1 MSSFIG
7 QTSGM
12 AAGTLASRI
21 TGIFRDIALV
31 AAIGTGIFS
40 DTYSVANSIPNIIYI
55 LIAGGAINAVFIP
68 ALVRHMED
76 DEDQG
81 KQFTD
86 QLLTLVGLVLTGI
99 VIIAVLAA
107 GLIVHLYATRLWTPQ
122 EFDVATMFARWCLP
136 QIFFYGLYTLASQI
150 LNSRNS
156 FSLPMY
162 APIINNLIVITTAAI
177 FISAMSSVP
186 TAESVTTT
194 QINLLG
200 FGTTLGVMAQALIL
214 IPALRK
220 IGYRFRPNFQFRNV
234 GNGKIG
240 NLAKWTIGF
249 VLVNQITFLMVSN
262 LTTLANVLV
271 SGDPDSVAVGFT
283 SYQKGQL
290 MMMLPHSIITV
301 SIITALLPR
310 LSRQAHEKDLSAFG
324 GELSAS
330 LRLVSALIIPSA
342 VLLLAAGPWIGA
354 LLYGYGASSTAQGAA
369 LGVVASMFALGL
381 PAFSLFYVLLRSYY
395 AQENTKTPFMIN
407 LGFNGLHIAIG
418 FSLFILFSR
427 MGNGFQVAG
436 LALGYSIA
444 YAITCGLTWH
454 RIGKRVPEIRKTGHL
469 RLIIRVTAASVLAAL
484 FSYTL
489 VRVMIANQSDMSA
502 LRTGFAIGIFTSV
515 FSLTYLGLAKAL
527 RISEVS
533 AVLAL
538 VRRK

>member
-12 AAGTLASRI
+12 AAGTLASRV
-21 TGIFRDIALV
+21 TGVFRDIALV

-76 DEDQG
+76 DEDEG

-86 QLLTLVGLVLTGI
+86 QLLTLVGLVLLAI
-99 VIIAVLAA
+99 VILTVLIA
-107 GLIVHLYATRLWTPQ
+107 GLIVHLYATRLWTPE

-136 QIFFYGLYTLASQI
+136 QIFFYGIYTLASQI

-162 APIINNLIVITTAAI
+162 APIVNNIIVIATAAI
-177 FISAMSSVP
+177 FIALMSEIPTASSV
-186 TAESVTTT
+186 TSA

-220 IGYRFRPNFQFRNV
+220 AGYSYRPNFMFRNV
-234 GNGKIG
+234 GNGKVG

-271 SGDPDSVAVGFT
+271 AGDPSTAAVGFT

-301 SIITALLPR
+301 SVITALLPR
-310 LSRQAHEKDLSAFG
+310 LSRQAHDKNLSAFG

-330 LRLVSALIIPSA
+330 LRLVAALIIPSA
-342 VLLLAAGPWIGA
+342 VFLLATGPWIGA
-354 LLYGYGASSTAQGAA
+354 LLYGYGASSAAQGAA
-369 LGVVASMFALGL
+369 LGGVASMFALGL

-407 LGFNGLHIAIG
+407 LGFNALHIIIG
-418 FSLFILFSR
+418 FTLFSLLPE
-427 MGNGFQVAG
+427 GLQVAG
-436 LALGYSIA
+436 LALGYSIS
-444 YAITCGLTWH
+444 YVITCGITWQ
-454 RIGKRVPEIRKTGHL
+454 RVGKRVPEIRNGGHL
-469 RLIIRVTAASVLAAL
+469 RLI
-484 FSYTL
+484 
-489 VRVMIANQSDMSA
+489 VRVVVASIVSA
-502 LRTGFAIGIFTSV
+502 LLAYAVVSLTVTNQAELSALLLGGAITIFAGI

-527 RISEVS
+527 RISEVT

>member
-21 TGIFRDIALV
+21 TGVFRDIALV
-31 AAIGTGIFS
+31 AAIGTGVFS

-86 QLLTLVGLVLTGI
+86 QLLTLVGLVLFGI
-99 VIIAVLAA
+99 VILTVLIA
-107 GLIVHLYATRLWTPQ
+107 GLIVHLYATRLWSPQ

-136 QIFFYGLYTLASQI
+136 QIFFYGIYTLASQI

-162 APIINNLIVITTAAI
+162 APIVNNVIVIATAAI
-177 FISAMSSVP
+177 FISLMSAVP
-186 TAESVTTT
+186 TASSVTSA

-200 FGTTLGVMAQALIL
+200 FGTTLGVMAQAMIL

-220 IGYRFRPNFQFRNV
+220 AGYSFRPNFKFKNV
-234 GNGKIG
+234 GNGKVG

-249 VLVNQITFLMVSN
+249 VLVNQVTFLMVSN

-271 SGDPDSVAVGFT
+271 AGNPDTVAVGFT

-301 SIITALLPR
+301 SVITALLPR
-310 LSRQAHEKDLSAFG
+310 LSRQAHDKDLSAFG

-330 LRLVSALIIPSA
+330 LRFVTALIIPSA
-342 VLLLAAGPWIGA
+342 VFLLAAGPWIGA

-369 LGVVASMFALGL
+369 LGAVASMFALGL

-407 LGFNGLHIAIG
+407 LGFNALHILIG
-418 FSLFILFSR
+418 FALFSLLPD
-427 MGNGFQVAG
+427 GLQVAG
-436 LALGYSIA
+436 LALGYSLS
-444 YAITCGLTWH
+444 YVITCGLTWH
-454 RIGKRVPEIRKTGHL
+454 RVGKRVPEIRKNGHF
-469 RLIIRVTAASVLAAL
+469 RLMVRVVSSSLLSAL
-484 FSYTL
+484 VAYVL
-489 VRVMIANQSDMSA
+489 VRITITNQTELSA
-502 LRTGFAIGIFTSV
+502 LRLGLAIGVFATS
-515 FSLTYLGLAKAL
+515 FSLIYLGLAKVL
-527 RISEVS
+527 RISEVL
-533 AVLAL
+533 AVLTL

>member
-1 MSSFIG
+1 
-7 QTSGM
+7 M
-12 AAGTLASRI
+12 AAGTLASRV
-21 TGIFRDIALV
+21 TGVFRDIALV

-76 DEDQG
+76 DADQG

-86 QLLTLVGLVLTGI
+86 QLLTLVGIILLGI
-99 VIIAVLAA
+99 VIITVLIA
-107 GLIVHLYATRLWTPQ
+107 GLIVHLYATKLWTPE

-162 APIINNLIVITTAAI
+162 APIINNIIVIATAAV
-177 FISAMSSVP
+177 FVSLMSSVP
-186 TAESVTTT
+186 TADSVTLG
-194 QINLLG
+194 QVNLLG

-214 IPALRK
+214 IPALK
-220 IGYRFRPNFQFRNV
+220 KSGYSFKPNFQFRNV
-234 GNGKIG
+234 GNGKVG

-271 SGDPDSVAVGFT
+271 SGDPNTVAVGFT

-330 LRLVSALIIPSA
+330 LRLVAALIIPSA
-342 VLLLAAGPWIGA
+342 VFLLAAGPWIGS

-369 LGVVASMFALGL
+369 LGGVASMFALGL

-407 LGFNGLHIAIG
+407 LGFNGLHIIIG
-418 FSLFILFSR
+418 FTLFSL
-427 MGNGFQVAG
+427 MPQGLQVAG
-436 LALGYSIA
+436 LALGYSIS
-444 YAITCGLTWH
+444 YAITCGLTWL
-454 RIGKRVPEIRKTGHL
+454 RVGRRVPEIRKSGHL
-469 RLIIRVTAASVLAAL
+469 RLIVRVTAASIFAA
-484 FSYTL
+484 FVSYVL
-489 VRVMIANQSDMSA
+489 VRFTITNQSELSA
-502 LRTGFAIGIFTSV
+502 LRVGLAIGLFTIS
-515 FSLTYLGLAKAL
+515 FSLIYLGLAKVL
-527 RISEVS
+527 RISEVA

>member
-21 TGIFRDIALV
+21 TGVFRDIALV
-31 AAIGTGIFS
+31 AAIGTGVFS

-86 QLLTLVGLVLTGI
+86 QLLTLVGLVLFGI
-99 VIIAVLAA
+99 VILTVLIA
-107 GLIVHLYATRLWTPQ
+107 GLIVHLYATRLWSPQ
-122 EFDVATMFARWCLP
+122 EFDVATMFVRWCLP
-136 QIFFYGLYTLASQI
+136 QIFFYGIYTLASQI

-162 APIINNLIVITTAAI
+162 APIVNNVIVIATAAI
-177 FISAMSSVP
+177 FISLMSAVP
-186 TAESVTTT
+186 TASSVTSA

-200 FGTTLGVMAQALIL
+200 FGTTLGVMAQAMIL

-220 IGYRFRPNFQFRNV
+220 AGYSFRPNFKFKNV
-234 GNGKIG
+234 GNGKFG

-249 VLVNQITFLMVSN
+249 VLVNQVTFLMVSN

-271 SGDPDSVAVGFT
+271 AGNPDTVAVGFT

-301 SIITALLPR
+301 SVITALLPR
-310 LSRQAHEKDLSAFG
+310 LSRQAHDKDLSAFG

-330 LRLVSALIIPSA
+330 LRLVTALIIPSA
-342 VLLLAAGPWIGA
+342 VFLLAAGPWIGA

-369 LGVVASMFALGL
+369 LGAVASMFALGL

-407 LGFNGLHIAIG
+407 LGFNALHILIG
-418 FSLFILFSR
+418 FALFSLLPD
-427 MGNGFQVAG
+427 GLQVAG
-436 LALGYSIA
+436 LALGYSLS
-444 YAITCGLTWH
+444 YVITCGLTWH
-454 RIGKRVPEIRKTGHL
+454 RVGKRVPEIRKNGHI
-469 RLIIRVTAASVLAAL
+469 RLMVRVVSSSLLSAL
-484 FSYTL
+484 VAYVL
-489 VRVMIANQSDMSA
+489 VRLTVTNQTELSA
-502 LRTGFAIGIFTSV
+502 LRLGLAIGVFATS
-515 FSLTYLGLAKAL
+515 FSLIYLGLAKVL
-527 RISEVS
+527 RISEVL
-533 AVLAL
+533 AVLTL

>member
-1 MSSFIG
+1 VSSFIG

-21 TGIFRDIALV
+21 TGVFRDIALV
-31 AAIGTGIFS
+31 AAIGTGVFS
-40 DTYSVANSIPNIIYI
+40 DTYSIANSIPNIIYI

-76 DEDQG
+76 DEDKG

-86 QLLTLVGLVLTGI
+86 QLLTLVGLVLIGI
-99 VIIAVLAA
+99 VILTVLVA
-107 GLIVHLYATRLWTPQ
+107 GLIVHLYATRLWTPA

-150 LNSRNS
+150 LNSRNT

-162 APIINNLIVITTAAI
+162 APIVNNLIVIATAGI
-177 FISAMSSVP
+177 FISIMSQVP
-186 TAESVTTT
+186 TAVTVTST
-194 QINLLG
+194 EVNLLG

-214 IPALRK
+214 VPALRK
-220 IGYRFRPNFQFRNV
+220 AGYSYRPNFKFKNV
-234 GNGKIG
+234 GNGKVG
-240 NLAKWTIGF
+240 HLAMWTIGF

-271 SGDPDSVAVGFT
+271 STDPNTVAVGFT

-301 SIITALLPR
+301 SVITALLPR
-310 LSRQAHEKDLSAFG
+310 LSRQAHDKDLSAFG
-324 GELSAS
+324 LELSDS
-330 LRLVSALIIPSA
+330 LRLVAALIIPSA
-342 VLLLAAGPWIGA
+342 IFLLAAGPWIGA
-354 LLYGYGASSTAQGAA
+354 LLYGYGASTAAQGAA
-369 LGVVASMFALGL
+369 LGSVASMFALGL

-407 LGFNGLHIAIG
+407 LGFNFLHIVIG
-418 FSLFILFSR
+418 FALFSLLPE
-427 MGNGFQVAG
+427 GLQVAG
-436 LALGYSIA
+436 LALGYSIS
-444 YAITCGLTWH
+444 YVITCAITWN
-454 RIGKRVPEIRKTGHL
+454 RVGKRVPEISNSGHL
-469 RLIIRVTAASVLAAL
+469 RL
-484 FSYTL
+484 L
-489 VRVMIANQSDMSA
+489 VRVVTASALAGGASFALVRLLITNQADLSA
-502 LRTGFAIGIFTSV
+502 LRLGLAICVYAGSFAA
-515 FSLTYLGLAKAL
+515 LYLGMAKAL

>member
-1 MSSFIG
+1 MSSFVG

-21 TGIFRDIALV
+21 TGVFRDIALV
-31 AAIGTGIFS
+31 AAIGTGVFS
-40 DTYSVANSIPNIIYI
+40 DTYSIANSIPNIIYI
-55 LIAGGAINAVFIP
+55 LIAGGAINSVFIP

-86 QLLTLVGLVLTGI
+86 QLLTLVGLVLIAI
-99 VIIAVLAA
+99 VILTVLIA
-107 GLIVHLYATRLWTPQ
+107 GLIVHLYATRLWTPE

-136 QIFFYGLYTLASQI
+136 QIFFYGIYTLASQI

-162 APIINNLIVITTAAI
+162 APIVNNAIVIVTALI
-177 FISAMSSVP
+177 FISLMTELP
-186 TAESVTTT
+186 TANSVTTA

-214 IPALRK
+214 VPALRK
-220 IGYRFRPNFQFRNV
+220 AGYTFRPNFKFRNV
-234 GNGKIG
+234 GNSKIG
-240 NLAKWTIGF
+240 NLAKWTVGF
-249 VLVNQITFLMVSN
+249 VLVNQVTFLMVSN
-262 LTTLANVLV
+262 LTTLSNVLV
-271 SGDPDSVAVGFT
+271 AGDPSAASVGFT

-301 SIITALLPR
+301 SVITALLPR

-342 VLLLAAGPWIGA
+342 VFLLATGPWIGA
-354 LLYGYGASSTAQGAA
+354 LLYGYGASSAAQGAA
-369 LGVVASMFALGL
+369 LGGVASMFALGL

-407 LGFNGLHIAIG
+407 LGFNALHVIIG
-418 FSLFILFSR
+418 FALFSLLPD
-427 MGNGFQVAG
+427 GLQVAG
-436 LALGYSIA
+436 LALGYSIS
-444 YAITCGLTWH
+444 YVITCWLTWH
-454 RIGKRVPEIRKTGHL
+454 RVGKRVPEIRNNGHL
-469 RLIIRVTAASVLAAL
+469 RLMVSVVAASIVSGLLAYVVV
-484 FSYTL
+484 SVT
-489 VRVMIANQSDMSA
+489 ITNQTELSA
-502 LRTGFAIGIFTSV
+502 LRLGAAIAIFASTFAI
-515 FSLTYLGLAKAL
+515 TYLALARAL
-527 RISEVS
+527 RISEVT

>member
-12 AAGTLASRI
+12 AAGTLASRV
-21 TGIFRDIALV
+21 TGVFRDIALV

-76 DEDQG
+76 DDDQG

-86 QLLTLVGLVLTGI
+86 QLLTLVGLVLLGI
-99 VIIAVLAA
+99 VIITVLVA
-107 GLIVHLYATRLWTPQ
+107 GLIVHLYATKLWTPE

-156 FSLPMY
+156 FALPMY
-162 APIINNLIVITTAAI
+162 APIVNNVIVIVTAAM
-177 FISAMSSVP
+177 FVSLMSAVP
-186 TAESVTTT
+186 TADSVTMA

-214 IPALRK
+214 IPALK
-220 IGYRFRPNFQFRNV
+220 KSGYGFKPNFQFRNV
-234 GNGKIG
+234 GNGKVG

-271 SGDPDSVAVGFT
+271 SGDPNTVAVGFT

-310 LSRQAHEKDLSAFG
+310 LSRQAHDKDLSAFG

-342 VLLLAAGPWIGA
+342 VFLLAAGPWIGA

-369 LGVVASMFALGL
+369 LGGVASMFALGL

-407 LGFNGLHIAIG
+407 LGFNGLHILIG
-418 FSLFILFSR
+418 FTLFSF
-427 MGNGFQVAG
+427 MPQGLQVAG
-436 LALGYSIA
+436 LALGYSIS
-444 YAITCGLTWH
+444 YVITCALTWM
-454 RIGKRVPEIRKTGHL
+454 RVGKRVPEIRNSGHL
-469 RLIIRVTAASVLAAL
+469 RLIVRVTAASIFAAFVAYL
-484 FSYTL
+484 L
-489 VRVMIANQSDMSA
+489 VRLTITNQSDLSA
-502 LRTGFAIGIFTSV
+502 LRVGLAIGIFMIS
-515 FSLTYLGLAKAL
+515 FSLIYLGLAKLL
-527 RISEVS
+527 RISEVA

>member
-21 TGIFRDIALV
+21 TGVFRDIALV

-68 ALVRHMED
+68 ALIRHMED
-76 DEDQG
+76 DPDEG

-86 QLLTLVGLVLTGI
+86 QLLTLVGLVLIGI
-99 VIIAVLAA
+99 VLITVLIA
-107 GLIVHLYATRLWTPQ
+107 GLIVHLYATKLWTPE

-162 APIINNLIVITTAAI
+162 APIINNLIVIGTAAI
-177 FISAMSSVP
+177 FVSVMSQVP
-186 TAESVTTT
+186 NADSVTTA
-194 QINLLG
+194 QVNLLG

-220 IGYRFRPNFQFRNV
+220 SGYNFKPNFQFRNV
-234 GNGKIG
+234 GNGKVG

-271 SGDPDSVAVGFT
+271 SGDPGTVSVGFT

-310 LSRQAHEKDLSAFG
+310 LSRQAHDKDLTAFG

-342 VLLLAAGPWIGA
+342 VFLLASGPWIGA
-354 LLYGYGASSTAQGAA
+354 LLYGYGASSAAQGAA
-369 LGVVASMFALGL
+369 LGGVASMFALGL

-407 LGFNGLHIAIG
+407 LGFNALHIIIG
-418 FSLFILFSR
+418 FTLFSL
-427 MGNGFQVAG
+427 MPTGLQVAG
-436 LALGYSIA
+436 LALGYSVS
-444 YAITCGLTWH
+444 YVITCTLTW
-454 RIGKRVPEIRKTGHL
+454 RRVGKRVPEIHKNGHL
-469 RLIIRVTAASVLAAL
+469 RLLVRVTAASFFSALLA
-484 FSYTL
+484 YVI
-489 VRVMIANQSDMSA
+489 VRLTITNQSELSA
-502 LRTGFAIGIFTSV
+502 LRIGLAIGIFAGV
-515 FSLTYLGLAKAL
+515 FSITYLGLAKLL
-527 RISEVS
+527 RISEVTT
-533 AVLAL
+533 VLAL

>member
-7 QTSGM
+7 QTSAM
-12 AAGTLASRI
+12 AAGTFASRI
-21 TGIFRDIALV
+21 TGVFRDIALV
-31 AAIGTGIFS
+31 AAIGTGVFS

-76 DEDQG
+76 DGDDG

-86 QLLTLVGLVLTGI
+86 QLLTLVGLVLLAI
-99 VIIAVLAA
+99 VVLTVVVA
-107 GLIVHLYATRLWTPQ
+107 GLIVHLYATRLWTPE

-136 QIFFYGLYTLASQI
+136 QIFFYGIYTLASQI

-162 APIINNLIVITTAAI
+162 APIVNNLIVIATAAI
-177 FISAMSSVP
+177 FISLMSAVP
-186 TAESVTTT
+186 TAGSVTAA

-220 IGYRFRPNFQFRNV
+220 AGYSYRPNFKFKNV
-234 GNGKIG
+234 GNGKVG
-240 NLAKWTIGF
+240 SLAIWTIGF
-249 VLVNQITFLMVSN
+249 VLVNQVTFLMVSN

-271 SGDPDSVAVGFT
+271 AGDPSAVAVGFT

-310 LSRQAHEKDLSAFG
+310 LSRQAHEKDLAAFG

-342 VLLLAAGPWIGA
+342 VFLLASGPWVGA

-369 LGVVASMFALGL
+369 LGAVASMFAVGL

-395 AQENTKTPFMIN
+395 AQENTKTPFIIN
-407 LGFNGLHIAIG
+407 LGFNALHIAIG
-418 FSLFILFSR
+418 FTLFSLLPE
-427 MGNGFQVAG
+427 GLQVSG
-436 LALGYSIA
+436 LALGYSA
-444 YAITCGLTWH
+444 SYVITCALTWH
-454 RIGKRVPEIRKTGHL
+454 RVGKRVPEIRRNGHL
-469 RLIIRVTAASVLAAL
+469 RLIVRVTFASLVSALLA
-484 FSYTL
+484 YTL
-489 VRVMIANQSDMSA
+489 VRLTITDQMGMSA
-502 LRTGFAIGIFTSV
+502 LRLGLAIGVFAGS
-515 FSLTYLGLAKAL
+515 FSLLYLGLAKVM

>member
-21 TGIFRDIALV
+21 TGVFRDIALV

-86 QLLTLVGLVLTGI
+86 QLLTLVGIVLLAI
-99 VIIAVLAA
+99 VILTVLIA
-107 GLIVHLYATRLWTPQ
+107 GLIVHLYATRLWTPE
-122 EFDVATMFARWCLP
+122 EFEVATMFARWCLP
-136 QIFFYGLYTLASQI
+136 QIFFYGIYTLASQI

-162 APIINNLIVITTAAI
+162 APIVNNIIVIVTAAI
-177 FISAMSSVP
+177 FISLMSAVP
-186 TAESVTTT
+186 TADSVNAA

-220 IGYRFRPNFQFRNV
+220 AGYNFRPNFHFKNV
-234 GNGKIG
+234 GNGKVG

-262 LTTLANVLV
+262 LTTLANALV
-271 SGDPDSVAVGFT
+271 SGDPGTVAVGFT

-301 SIITALLPR
+301 SVITALLPR
-310 LSRQAHEKDLSAFG
+310 LSRQAHDKDLSAFG

-330 LRLVSALIIPSA
+330 LRLVTALIIPSA
-342 VLLLAAGPWIGA
+342 VFLLATGPWIGA

-369 LGVVASMFALGL
+369 LGSIASIFALGL

-407 LGFNGLHIAIG
+407 LGFNALHILIG
-418 FSLFILFSR
+418 FTLFRLLPE
-427 MGNGFQVAG
+427 GWKVAG
-436 LALGYSIA
+436 LALGYSIS
-444 YAITCGLTWH
+444 YLITCGVTWN
-454 RIGKRVPEIRKTGHL
+454 RIGKRVPEIRNNGHL
-469 RLIIRVTAASVLAAL
+469 RLQVRVIAASAVSAL
-484 FSYTL
+484 VSYLL
-489 VRVMIANQSDMSA
+489 VRLAITNQTDLSA
-502 LRTGFAIGIFTSV
+502 LRIATAIGVFAGS
-515 FSLTYLGLAKAL
+515 FSLIYLGLAKAL

>member
-21 TGIFRDIALV
+21 TGVFRDIALV

-68 ALVRHMED
+68 ALIRHMED
-76 DEDQG
+76 DPDEG

-86 QLLTLVGLVLTGI
+86 QLLTLVGLVLIGI
-99 VIIAVLAA
+99 VLITVLIA
-107 GLIVHLYATRLWTPQ
+107 GLIVHLYATKLWTPE

-162 APIINNLIVITTAAI
+162 APIINNLIVIGTAAI
-177 FISAMSSVP
+177 FVSVMSQVP
-186 TAESVTTT
+186 NADSVTTA
-194 QINLLG
+194 QVNLLG

-214 IPALRK
+214 IPALK
-220 IGYRFRPNFQFRNV
+220 KSGYNFKPNFQFRNV
-234 GNGKIG
+234 GNGKVG

-271 SGDPDSVAVGFT
+271 SGDPGTVSVGFT

-310 LSRQAHEKDLSAFG
+310 LSRQAHDKDLTAFG

-342 VLLLAAGPWIGA
+342 VFLLVSGPWIGA
-354 LLYGYGASSTAQGAA
+354 LLYGYGASSAAQGAA
-369 LGVVASMFALGL
+369 LGGVASMFALGL

-407 LGFNGLHIAIG
+407 LGFNALHIIIG
-418 FSLFILFSR
+418 FTLFSL
-427 MGNGFQVAG
+427 MPTGLQVAG
-436 LALGYSIA
+436 LALGYSVS
-444 YAITCGLTWH
+444 YVITCTLTW
-454 RIGKRVPEIRKTGHL
+454 RRVGKRVPEIHKNGHL
-469 RLIIRVTAASVLAAL
+469 RLLVRVTAASFFSALLA
-484 FSYTL
+484 YVI
-489 VRVMIANQSDMSA
+489 VRLTITNQSELSA
-502 LRTGFAIGIFTSV
+502 LRIGLAIGIFAGV
-515 FSLTYLGLAKAL
+515 FSITYLGLAKLL
-527 RISEVS
+527 RISEVTT
-533 AVLAL
+533 VLAL
-538 VRRK
+538 IRRK

>member
-12 AAGTLASRI
+12 AAGTLASRV
-21 TGIFRDIALV
+21 TGVFRDIALV

-76 DEDQG
+76 DADQG

-86 QLLTLVGLVLTGI
+86 QLLTLVGLVLLGI
-99 VIIAVLAA
+99 VIITVLVA
-107 GLIVHLYATRLWTPQ
+107 GLIVHLYATKLWTPE

-156 FSLPMY
+156 FALPMY
-162 APIINNLIVITTAAI
+162 APIVNNVIVIVTAAM
-177 FISAMSSVP
+177 FVSLMSAVP
-186 TAESVTTT
+186 TADSVTMA

-214 IPALRK
+214 IPALK
-220 IGYRFRPNFQFRNV
+220 KSGYGFKPNFQFRNV
-234 GNGKIG
+234 GNGKVG

-271 SGDPDSVAVGFT
+271 SGDPNTVAVGFT

-310 LSRQAHEKDLSAFG
+310 LSRQAHDKDLSAFG

-342 VLLLAAGPWIGA
+342 VFLLAAGPWIGA

-369 LGVVASMFALGL
+369 LGGVASMFALGL

-407 LGFNGLHIAIG
+407 LGFNGLHILIG
-418 FSLFILFSR
+418 FTLFSF
-427 MGNGFQVAG
+427 MPQGLQVAG
-436 LALGYSIA
+436 LALGYSIS
-444 YAITCGLTWH
+444 YVITCALTWM
-454 RIGKRVPEIRKTGHL
+454 RVGKRVPEIRNSGHL
-469 RLIIRVTAASVLAAL
+469 RLIVRVTAASIFAAFVAYL
-484 FSYTL
+484 L
-489 VRVMIANQSDMSA
+489 VRLTITNQSDLSA
-502 LRTGFAIGIFTSV
+502 LRVGLAIGIFTIS
-515 FSLTYLGLAKAL
+515 FSLIYLGLAKLL
-527 RISEVS
+527 RISEVA

>member
-1 MSSFIG
+1 VSTFIG

-12 AAGTLASRI
+12 AAGTLASRV
-21 TGIFRDIALV
+21 TGVFRDIALV

-76 DEDQG
+76 DADQG

-86 QLLTLVGLVLTGI
+86 QLLTLVGIVLVVI
-99 VIIAVLAA
+99 VVVAIFAA
-107 GLIVHLYATRLWTPQ
+107 GLIVHLYATRLWTPE
-122 EFDVATMFARWCLP
+122 EFNVATMFARWCLP

-162 APIINNLIVITTAAI
+162 APIVNNVIVIATAVV
-177 FISAMSSVP
+177 FVSVMSAVP
-186 TAESVTTT
+186 TANSVTTS

-214 IPALRK
+214 IPALK
-220 IGYRFRPNFQFRNV
+220 KAGYGYNPNFQFRNV
-234 GNGKIG
+234 GNGKVG
-240 NLAKWTIGF
+240 NLAKWTVGF

-271 SGDPDSVAVGFT
+271 SGDPNVVAVGFT

-310 LSRQAHEKDLSAFG
+310 LSRQAHEKNLSAFG

-330 LRLVSALIIPSA
+330 LKLVTALIIPSA
-342 VLLLAAGPWIGA
+342 VILLAAGPWIGS

-369 LGVVASMFALGL
+369 LGGVASMFALGL

-407 LGFNGLHIAIG
+407 LGFNGLHIVIG
-418 FSLFILFSR
+418 FTLFSL
-427 MGNGFQVAG
+427 MPSGLQVAG

-444 YAITCGLTWH
+444 YVITCLLTWN
-454 RIGKRVPEIRKTGHL
+454 RVGKRVPEIRKNGHL
-469 RLIIRVTAASVLAAL
+469 RLIVRVTAASIVAAL
-484 FSYTL
+484 VSYLL
-489 VRVMIANQSDMSA
+489 VRLTITNQSEMSA
-502 LRTGFAIGIFTSV
+502 MRDGIAIAIFIGS
-515 FSLTYLGLAKAL
+515 FSILYLGLAKVL

>member
-31 AAIGTGIFS
+31 AAIGTGVFS
-40 DTYSVANSIPNIIYI
+40 DTYSIANSIPNIIYI

-86 QLLTLVGLVLTGI
+86 QLLTLVGLVLIAI
-99 VIIAVLAA
+99 VILTVLAA
-107 GLIVHLYATRLWTPQ
+107 GLIVHLYATRLWSPQ
-122 EFDVATMFARWCLP
+122 EFDVATTFARWCLP

-162 APIINNLIVITTAAI
+162 APIVNNLIVIATAGI
-177 FISAMSSVP
+177 FISLMSEVP
-186 TAESVTTT
+186 TANTVTTAE
-194 QINLLG
+194 INLLG
-200 FGTTLGVMAQALIL
+200 FGTTLGVLAQALIL
-214 IPALRK
+214 LPALRK
-220 IGYRFRPNFQFRNV
+220 AGYSFRPNFKFRNV
-234 GNGKIG
+234 GNGKVG

-262 LTTLANVLV
+262 LTTLANALV
-271 SGDPDSVAVGFT
+271 SGDPNTVAVGFT

-301 SIITALLPR
+301 SVITALLPR
-310 LSRQAHEKDLSAFG
+310 LSRQAHDKDLSAFG
-324 GELSAS
+324 RELSDS
-330 LRLVSALIIPSA
+330 LRLVAVLIIPSA
-342 VLLLAAGPWIGA
+342 MFLLAAGPWVGA
-354 LLYGYGASSTAQGAA
+354 LLYGYGASTAAQGAA
-369 LGVVASMFALGL
+369 LGTVASMFALGL

-407 LGFNGLHIAIG
+407 LGFNLLHIAIG
-418 FSLFILFSR
+418 FALFSVLPD
-427 MGNGFQVAG
+427 GLQVAG
-436 LALGYSIA
+436 LALGYSIS
-444 YAITCGLTWH
+444 YVITCAITWQ
-454 RIGKRVPEIRKTGHL
+454 RIGKRVPEINNNGHL
-469 RLIIRVTAASVLAAL
+469 RL
-484 FSYTL
+484 L
-489 VRVMIANQSDMSA
+489 VRVVVASTVAAIVSYALVRLLITNQSDPTA
-502 LRTGFAIGIFTSV
+502 LRLGLAISIFAGSFALI
-515 FSLTYLGLAKAL
+515 YLGLAKVF

>member
-21 TGIFRDIALV
+21 TGVFRDIALV

-68 ALVRHMED
+68 ALIRHMED
-76 DEDQG
+76 DPDEG

-86 QLLTLVGLVLTGI
+86 QLLTLVGLVLIGI
-99 VIIAVLAA
+99 VLITVLIA
-107 GLIVHLYATRLWTPQ
+107 GLIVHLYATKLWTPE

-162 APIINNLIVITTAAI
+162 APIINNLIVIGTAAI
-177 FISAMSSVP
+177 FVSVMSQVP
-186 TAESVTTT
+186 NADSVTTA
-194 QINLLG
+194 QVNLLG

-214 IPALRK
+214 IPALK
-220 IGYRFRPNFQFRNV
+220 KSGYNFKPNFQFRNV
-234 GNGKIG
+234 GNGKVG

-271 SGDPDSVAVGFT
+271 SGDPGTVSVGFT

-310 LSRQAHEKDLSAFG
+310 LSRQAHDKDLTAFG

-342 VLLLAAGPWIGA
+342 VFLLASGPWIGA
-354 LLYGYGASSTAQGAA
+354 LLYGYGASSAAQGAA
-369 LGVVASMFALGL
+369 LGGVASMFALGL

-407 LGFNGLHIAIG
+407 LGFNALHIIIG
-418 FSLFILFSR
+418 FTLFSL
-427 MGNGFQVAG
+427 MPTGLQVAG
-436 LALGYSIA
+436 LALGYSVS
-444 YAITCGLTWH
+444 YVITCTLTW
-454 RIGKRVPEIRKTGHL
+454 RRVGKRVPEIHKNGHL
-469 RLIIRVTAASVLAAL
+469 RLLVRVTAASFFSALLA
-484 FSYTL
+484 YVI
-489 VRVMIANQSDMSA
+489 VRLTITNQSELSA
-502 LRTGFAIGIFTSV
+502 LRIGLAIGILAGV
-515 FSLTYLGLAKAL
+515 FSITYLGLAKLL
-527 RISEVS
+527 RISEVTT
-533 AVLAL
+533 VLAL
-538 VRRK
+538 IRRK

>member
-1 MSSFIG
+1 
-7 QTSGM
+7 M

-21 TGIFRDIALV
+21 TGVFRDIALV

-76 DEDQG
+76 DEDNG

-86 QLLTLVGLVLTGI
+86 QLLTLVGLVLIGI
-99 VIIAVLAA
+99 VILTILAA
-107 GLIVHLYATRLWTPQ
+107 GLIVHLYATRLWSPE

-136 QIFFYGLYTLASQI
+136 QIFFYGLYTMASQI

-162 APIINNLIVITTAAI
+162 APIVNNLIVIVTAGI
-177 FISAMSSVP
+177 FISLMSEVP
-186 TAESVTTT
+186 TANTVTSAE
-194 QINLLG
+194 INLLG

-220 IGYRFRPNFQFRNV
+220 AGYNFRPNFKFRNV
-234 GNGKIG
+234 GNGKVG

-271 SGDPDSVAVGFT
+271 SGDPNIVAVGFT

-310 LSRQAHEKDLSAFG
+310 LSRQSHDNDLFAFG
-324 GELSAS
+324 KELSES

-342 VLLLAAGPWIGA
+342 IFLLVAGPWIGA
-354 LLYGYGASSTAQGAA
+354 LLYGYGASSAEQGAA
-369 LGVVASMFALGL
+369 LGTVASMFALGL

-407 LGFNGLHIAIG
+407 LGFNFLHIVIG
-418 FSLFILFSR
+418 FTLFSLLPE
-427 MGNGFQVAG
+427 GFQVAG
-436 LALGYSIA
+436 LALGYSIS
-444 YAITCGLTWH
+444 YVITCAITWQ
-454 RIGKRVPEIRKTGHL
+454 RVGKRVPEINNNGHL
-469 RLIIRVTAASVLAAL
+469 RL
-484 FSYTL
+484 L
-489 VRVMIANQSDMSA
+489 VRVVVASTIAATVSYALVRLSITNQPDLTA
-502 LRTGFAIGIFTSV
+502 LQLGLAISIFAGSFALIYV
-515 FSLTYLGLAKAL
+515 GLAKAL

>member
-21 TGIFRDIALV
+21 TGVFRDIALV

-86 QLLTLVGLVLTGI
+86 QLLTLVGLFLLVI
-99 VIIAVLAA
+99 VILTVLIAS
-107 GLIVHLYATRLWTPQ
+107 LIVHLYATRLWTPQ

-136 QIFFYGLYTLASQI
+136 QIFFYGIYTLASQV

-162 APIINNLIVITTAAI
+162 APIVNNVIVIATAAV
-177 FISAMSSVP
+177 FISVMSAVP
-186 TAESVTTT
+186 TASSVTTA

-220 IGYRFRPNFQFRNV
+220 AGYNFRPNFKFRNV
-234 GNGKIG
+234 GNGKVG
-240 NLAKWTIGF
+240 NLAKWTVGF
-249 VLVNQITFLMVSN
+249 VLVNQITFLMISN

-271 SGDPDSVAVGFT
+271 AGDPSATAVGFT

-301 SIITALLPR
+301 SVITALLPR

-324 GELSAS
+324 GELSTS
-330 LRLVSALIIPSA
+330 LRMVTALIIPSA
-342 VLLLAAGPWIGA
+342 VFLLATGPWIGA

-369 LGVVASMFALGL
+369 LGSIASIFALGL

-407 LGFNGLHIAIG
+407 LGFNALHILIG
-418 FSLFILFSR
+418 FTLFRLLPE
-427 MGNGFQVAG
+427 GWKVAG
-436 LALGYSIA
+436 LALGYSIS
-444 YAITCGLTWH
+444 YLITCGLTWQ
-454 RIGKRVPEIRKTGHL
+454 RVGNRVPEIRQNGHF
-469 RLIIRVTAASVLAAL
+469 RLIVRVVAAST
-484 FSYTL
+484 S
-489 VRVMIANQSDMSA
+489 SA
-502 LRTGFAIGIFTSV
+502 LVAYALVMLVIRNQAELSALELALAITVFAGS
-515 FSLTYLGLAKAL
+515 FSLFYLGLAKAL

-533 AVLAL
+533 AVLAI

>member
-12 AAGTLASRI
+12 AAGTLASRV
-21 TGIFRDIALV
+21 TGVFRDIALV

-76 DEDQG
+76 DADQG

-86 QLLTLVGLVLTGI
+86 QLLTLVGMVLIGI
-99 VIIAVLAA
+99 VIVSVLLA
-107 GLIVHLYATRLWTPQ
+107 GFIVHLYATKLWTQ
-122 EFDVATMFARWCLP
+122 EEFDVATIFARWCLP

-156 FSLPMY
+156 FALPMY
-162 APIINNLIVITTAAI
+162 APIINNIIVIATAAL
-177 FISAMSSVP
+177 FVTAMSAVP
-186 TAESVTTT
+186 TASSVTSA
-194 QINLLG
+194 QLNLLG

-214 IPALRK
+214 VPALRK
-220 IGYRFRPNFQFRNV
+220 TGYSFRPNFQFRDV

-271 SGDPDSVAVGFT
+271 SGDPDAVAVGFT

-310 LSRQAHEKDLSAFG
+310 LSRQAHEKDLLAFG

-330 LRLVSALIIPSA
+330 LRLVTALIIPSA
-342 VLLLAAGPWIGA
+342 VILFAAGPWIGS
-354 LLYGYGASSTAQGAA
+354 LLYGFGASSTAQGAA
-369 LGVVASMFALGL
+369 LGFVASMFALGL

-395 AQENTKTPFMIN
+395 AQENTKTPFLIN

-418 FSLFILFSR
+418 FVLFILLSR
-427 MGNGFQVAG
+427 MGNGLQVAG

-444 YAITCGLTWH
+444 YIITCALTWR
-454 RIGKRVPEIRKTGHL
+454 RIGKRVPEIWKHGHL
-469 RLIIRVTAASVLAAL
+469 RLIVRVAAASIFAALLAYAFVRVTIS
-484 FSYTL
+484 
-489 VRVMIANQSDMSA
+489 NQADMSA
-502 LRTGFAIGIFTSV
+502 LQVGFAIGTFTV
-515 FSLTYLGLAKAL
+515 LFSLIYLGLAKAL

>member
-1 MSSFIG
+1 
-7 QTSGM
+7 M

-21 TGIFRDIALV
+21 TGVFRDIALV

-76 DEDQG
+76 DADQG

-86 QLLTLVGLVLTGI
+86 QLLTLVGLVLIGI
-99 VIIAVLAA
+99 VLVTVLVA
-107 GLIVHLYATRLWTPQ
+107 GLIVHLYATKLWTPE

-136 QIFFYGLYTLASQI
+136 QIFFYGLYTLASQV

-162 APIINNLIVITTAAI
+162 APILNNIIVIATAAL
-177 FISAMSSVP
+177 FVSTMSGIP
-186 TAESVTTT
+186 TAGSVTVA

-214 IPALRK
+214 IPALAK
-220 IGYRFRPNFQFRNV
+220 SGYRFKPNFQFRNV
-234 GNGKIG
+234 GNGKVG

-249 VLVNQITFLMVSN
+249 VLVNQITFLLVSN

-271 SGDPDSVAVGFT
+271 AGEPAAIAVGFT

-310 LSRQAHEKDLSAFG
+310 LSRQAHDKDLSAFG
-324 GELSAS
+324 GELSTS

-342 VLLLAAGPWIGA
+342 VFLLATGPWLGS
-354 LLYGYGASSTAQGAA
+354 LLYGYGASTTAQGAA
-369 LGVVASMFALGL
+369 LGAVASMFAIGL

-407 LGFNGLHIAIG
+407 LGFNALHIVIG
-418 FSLFILFSR
+418 FTLFSLLP
-427 MGNGFQVAG
+427 NGLQVAG
-436 LALGYSIA
+436 LALGYSIS
-444 YAITCGLTWH
+444 YVITCAITWRRVGN
-454 RIGKRVPEIRKTGHL
+454 RVPEIRKSGHV
-469 RLIIRVTAASVLAAL
+469 RLMVRVSAASVVAAL
-484 FSYTL
+484 LSYFL
-489 VRVMIANQSDMSA
+489 VRVTITNQPDLST
-502 LRTGFAIGIFTSV
+502 LRVAAAIGVFTV
-515 FSLTYLGLAKAL
+515 LFSLAYVGLAKVL
-527 RISEVS
+527 RISEIS

>member
-12 AAGTLASRI
+12 AAGTLASRV
-21 TGIFRDIALV
+21 TGVFRDIALV

-76 DEDQG
+76 DDDQG

-86 QLLTLVGLVLTGI
+86 QLLTLVGLVLLGI
-99 VIIAVLAA
+99 VIITVLVA
-107 GLIVHLYATRLWTPQ
+107 GLIVHLYATKLWTPE

-156 FSLPMY
+156 FALPMY
-162 APIINNLIVITTAAI
+162 APIVNNVIVIVTAAM
-177 FISAMSSVP
+177 FVSLMSAVP
-186 TAESVTTT
+186 TADSVTMA

-214 IPALRK
+214 IPALK
-220 IGYRFRPNFQFRNV
+220 KSGYGFKPNFQFRNV
-234 GNGKIG
+234 GNGKVG

-271 SGDPDSVAVGFT
+271 SGDPNTVAVGFT

-310 LSRQAHEKDLSAFG
+310 LSRQAHDKDLSAFG

-342 VLLLAAGPWIGA
+342 VFLLAAGPWIGA

-369 LGVVASMFALGL
+369 LGGVASMFALGL

-407 LGFNGLHIAIG
+407 LGFNGLHILIG
-418 FSLFILFSR
+418 FTLFSF
-427 MGNGFQVAG
+427 MPQGLQVAG
-436 LALGYSIA
+436 LALGYSIS
-444 YAITCGLTWH
+444 YVITCALTWM
-454 RIGKRVPEIRKTGHL
+454 RVGKRVPEIRNSGHL
-469 RLIIRVTAASVLAAL
+469 RLIVRVTAASIFAAFVAYL
-484 FSYTL
+484 L
-489 VRVMIANQSDMSA
+489 VRLTITNQSDLSA
-502 LRTGFAIGIFTSV
+502 LRVELAIGIFTIS
-515 FSLTYLGLAKAL
+515 FSLIYLGLAKLL
-527 RISEVS
+527 RISEVA

>member
-21 TGIFRDIALV
+21 TGVFRDIALV

-76 DEDQG
+76 DEDNG

-86 QLLTLVGLVLTGI
+86 QLLTLVGIVLLGI
-99 VIIAVLAA
+99 VLLTVLIA
-107 GLIVHLYATRLWTPQ
+107 GLIVHLYATRLWTPE

-136 QIFFYGLYTLASQI
+136 QIFFYGIYTLASQV

-162 APIINNLIVITTAAI
+162 APIVNNVIVIATAAI
-177 FISAMSSVP
+177 FISLMSAVP
-186 TAESVTTT
+186 TANTVTTA

-220 IGYRFRPNFQFRNV
+220 SGYAFRPNFHFKNV
-234 GNGKIG
+234 GNGKVG

-271 SGDPDSVAVGFT
+271 AGDPSTVAVGFT

-301 SIITALLPR
+301 SVITALLPR
-310 LSRQAHEKDLSAFG
+310 LSRQAHDKDLSAFG

-342 VLLLAAGPWIGA
+342 VFLLVAGPWIGA

-369 LGVVASMFALGL
+369 LGSVASMFALGL

-407 LGFNGLHIAIG
+407 LGFNALHILIG
-418 FSLFILFSR
+418 FSLFTFLPEEWK
-427 MGNGFQVAG
+427 VAG
-436 LALGYSIA
+436 LALGYSIS
-444 YAITCGLTWH
+444 YLITCAVTWN
-454 RIGKRVPEIRKTGHL
+454 RIGKRVPEIRNNGHL
-469 RLIIRVTAASVLAAL
+469 RLQVRVAAASVVSAL
-484 FSYTL
+484 VSYLL
-489 VRVMIANQSDMSA
+489 VRFTITNQTDLSA
-502 LRTGFAIGIFTSV
+502 LRIGAAIGIFAGS
-515 FSLTYLGLAKAL
+515 FSLMYLGLAKAL

>member
-21 TGIFRDIALV
+21 TGVFRDIALV
-31 AAIGTGIFS
+31 AAIGTGVFS
-40 DTYSVANSIPNIIYI
+40 DTYSIANSIPNIIYI

-76 DEDQG
+76 DEDKG

-86 QLLTLVGLVLTGI
+86 QLLTLVGLVLIAI
-99 VIIAVLAA
+99 VILTVLVA
-107 GLIVHLYATRLWTPQ
+107 GLIVHLYATRLWTPA

-162 APIINNLIVITTAAI
+162 APIVNNLIVIATAGI
-177 FISAMSSVP
+177 FISVMSQVP
-186 TAESVTTT
+186 TAITVTSAEV
-194 QINLLG
+194 NLLG

-214 IPALRK
+214 VPALRK
-220 IGYRFRPNFQFRNV
+220 AGYSFRPNFKFRNV
-234 GNGKIG
+234 GNGKVG
-240 NLAKWTIGF
+240 NLAMWTIGF

-271 SGDPDSVAVGFT
+271 STDPNTVAVGFT

-301 SIITALLPR
+301 SVITALLPR
-310 LSRQAHEKDLSAFG
+310 LSRQAHDKDLSAFG
-324 GELSAS
+324 RELSDS
-330 LRLVSALIIPSA
+330 LRLVAALIIPSA
-342 VLLLAAGPWIGA
+342 IFLLAAGPWIGA
-354 LLYGYGASSTAQGAA
+354 LLYGYGASTAAQGAA
-369 LGVVASMFALGL
+369 LGAVASMFALGL

-407 LGFNGLHIAIG
+407 LGFNFLHIVIG
-418 FSLFILFSR
+418 FALFSLLPD
-427 MGNGFQVAG
+427 GLQVAG
-436 LALGYSIA
+436 LALGYSIS
-444 YAITCGLTWH
+444 YVITCAITWN
-454 RIGKRVPEIRKTGHL
+454 RVGKRVPEISNNGHL
-469 RLIIRVTAASVLAAL
+469 RL
-484 FSYTL
+484 L
-489 VRVMIANQSDMSA
+489 VRVVTAGAVAGGASFALVRLLITNQADLSA
-502 LRTGFAIGIFTSV
+502 LR
-515 FSLTYLGLAKAL
+515 LGLAICVYAGSFAVLYLGIAKVL

>member
-1 MSSFIG
+1 VSSFIG

-12 AAGTLASRI
+12 AAGTLASRV
-21 TGIFRDIALV
+21 TGVFRDIALV

-76 DEDQG
+76 DADQG

-86 QLLTLVGLVLTGI
+86 QLLTLVGMVLI
-99 VIIAVLAA
+99 VIVIVAVFAA
-107 GLIVHLYATRLWTPQ
+107 GLIVHLYATRLWTPE
-122 EFDVATMFARWCLP
+122 EFGVATTFARWCLP

-162 APIINNLIVITTAAI
+162 APIINNVIVIATAAV
-177 FISAMSSVP
+177 FVSVMSAMP
-186 TAESVTTT
+186 TANSVTTS
-194 QINLLG
+194 QLNLLG

-214 IPALRK
+214 IPALK
-220 IGYRFRPNFQFRNV
+220 KAGYSFRPNFQFRNV
-234 GNGKIG
+234 GNGKVG

-271 SGDPDSVAVGFT
+271 SGDPNTVAVGFT

-310 LSRQAHEKDLSAFG
+310 LSRQAHDKDLSAFG

-330 LRLVSALIIPSA
+330 LRLVTALIIPSA
-342 VLLLAAGPWIGA
+342 VLLLASGPWIGA

-369 LGVVASMFALGL
+369 LGGVASMFALGL

-407 LGFNGLHIAIG
+407 LGFNGLHIVIG
-418 FSLFILFSR
+418 LTLFSL
-427 MGNGFQVAG
+427 MPNGLQVAG
-436 LALGYSIA
+436 LALGYSIS
-444 YAITCGLTWH
+444 YVITCALTWS
-454 RIGKRVPEIRKTGHL
+454 RVGKRVPEIRKNGHL
-469 RLIIRVTAASVLAAL
+469 RLIIRVTTASVVAAL
-484 FSYTL
+484 VSYVL
-489 VRVMIANQSDMSA
+489 VRVTITNQADMSA
-502 LRTGFAIGIFTSV
+502 LRVGVAIGIFTGA
-515 FSLTYLGLAKAL
+515 FSLTYLGLAKVL

>member
-1 MSSFIG
+1 VSSFIG

-12 AAGTLASRI
+12 AAGTLASRV
-21 TGIFRDIALV
+21 TGVFRDIALV

-76 DEDQG
+76 DADQG

-86 QLLTLVGLVLTGI
+86 QLLTLVGLVLLGI
-99 VIIAVLAA
+99 VIITVLVA
-107 GLIVHLYATRLWTPQ
+107 GLIVHLYATKLWTPE

-156 FSLPMY
+156 FALPMY
-162 APIINNLIVITTAAI
+162 APIVNNVIVIVTAAM
-177 FISAMSSVP
+177 FVSLMSAVP
-186 TAESVTTT
+186 TADSVTMA

-214 IPALRK
+214 IPALK
-220 IGYRFRPNFQFRNV
+220 KSGYGFKPNFQFRNV
-234 GNGKIG
+234 GNGKVG

-271 SGDPDSVAVGFT
+271 SGDPNTVAVGFT

-310 LSRQAHEKDLSAFG
+310 LSRQAHDKDLSAFG

-342 VLLLAAGPWIGA
+342 VFLLAAGPWIGA

-369 LGVVASMFALGL
+369 LGGVASMFALGL

-407 LGFNGLHIAIG
+407 LGFNGLHILIG
-418 FSLFILFSR
+418 FTLFSF
-427 MGNGFQVAG
+427 MPQGLQVAG
-436 LALGYSIA
+436 LALGYSIS
-444 YAITCGLTWH
+444 YVITCALTWM
-454 RIGKRVPEIRKTGHL
+454 RVGKRVPEIRNSGHL
-469 RLIIRVTAASVLAAL
+469 RLIVRVTAASIFAAFVAYL
-484 FSYTL
+484 L
-489 VRVMIANQSDMSA
+489 VRLTITNQSDLSA
-502 LRTGFAIGIFTSV
+502 LRVGLAIGIFTIS
-515 FSLTYLGLAKAL
+515 FSLIYLGLAKLL
-527 RISEVS
+527 RISEVA

>member
-21 TGIFRDIALV
+21 TGVFRDIALV

-68 ALVRHMED
+68 ALIRHMED
-76 DEDQG
+76 DPDEG

-86 QLLTLVGLVLTGI
+86 QLLTLVGLVLIGI
-99 VIIAVLAA
+99 VLITVLIA
-107 GLIVHLYATRLWTPQ
+107 GLIVHLYATKLWTPE

-162 APIINNLIVITTAAI
+162 APIINNLIVIGTAAI
-177 FISAMSSVP
+177 FVSVMSQVP
-186 TAESVTTT
+186 NADSVTTA
-194 QINLLG
+194 QVNLLG

-214 IPALRK
+214 IPALK
-220 IGYRFRPNFQFRNV
+220 KSGYNFKPNFQFRNV
-234 GNGKIG
+234 GNGKVG

-262 LTTLANVLV
+262 LTTLANVLI
-271 SGDPDSVAVGFT
+271 SGDPGTVSVGFT

-310 LSRQAHEKDLSAFG
+310 LSRQAHDKDLTAFG

-342 VLLLAAGPWIGA
+342 VFLLASGPWIGA
-354 LLYGYGASSTAQGAA
+354 LLYGYGASSAAQGAA
-369 LGVVASMFALGL
+369 LGGVASMFALGL

-407 LGFNGLHIAIG
+407 LGFNALHIIIG
-418 FSLFILFSR
+418 FTLFSL
-427 MGNGFQVAG
+427 MPTGLQVAG
-436 LALGYSIA
+436 LALGYSVS
-444 YAITCGLTWH
+444 YVITCTLTW
-454 RIGKRVPEIRKTGHL
+454 RRVGKRVPEIHKNGHL
-469 RLIIRVTAASVLAAL
+469 RLLVRVTAASFFSALLA
-484 FSYTL
+484 YVI
-489 VRVMIANQSDMSA
+489 VRLTITNQSELSA
-502 LRTGFAIGIFTSV
+502 LRIGLAIGILAGV
-515 FSLTYLGLAKAL
+515 FSITYLGLAKL
-527 RISEVS
+527 FRISEVTT
-533 AVLAL
+533 VLAL

>member
-1 MSSFIG
+1 
-7 QTSGM
+7 M
-12 AAGTLASRI
+12 AAGTLVSRI
-21 TGIFRDIALV
+21 TGVFRDIALV

-76 DEDQG
+76 DADQG

-86 QLLTLVGLVLTGI
+86 QLLTLVGLVLIGI
-99 VIIAVLAA
+99 VVVTVLVA
-107 GLIVHLYATRLWTPQ
+107 GLIVHLYATKLWTPE

-150 LNSRNS
+150 LNSRNL

-162 APIINNLIVITTAAI
+162 APIVNNIIVIATAAV
-177 FISAMSSVP
+177 FVTTMSGLP
-186 TAESVTTT
+186 TADSVTMT

-214 IPALRK
+214 IPALAK
-220 IGYRFRPNFQFRNV
+220 TGYKFKPNFQFRNV
-234 GNGKIG
+234 GNGKVG

-249 VLVNQITFLMVSN
+249 VLVNQITFLLVSN

-271 SGDPDSVAVGFT
+271 SGDPAAVAVGFT

-310 LSRQAHEKDLSAFG
+310 LSRQAHDKDLSAFG
-324 GELSAS
+324 GELSTS

-342 VLLLAAGPWIGA
+342 IFLLATGPWLGS
-354 LLYGYGASSTAQGAA
+354 LLYGYGASTTAQGAA
-369 LGVVASMFALGL
+369 LGGVASMFALGL

-407 LGFNGLHIAIG
+407 LGFNGLHIVIG
-418 FSLFILFSR
+418 FTLFSLLP
-427 MGNGFQVAG
+427 NGLQVAG
-436 LALGYSIA
+436 LALGYSIS
-444 YAITCGLTWH
+444 YVITCAITWH
-454 RIGKRVPEIRKTGHL
+454 RVGNRVPEIRNNGHL
-469 RLIIRVTAASVLAAL
+469 RLMIRVSAASVVAAL
-484 FSYTL
+484 LSYLL
-489 VRVMIANQSDMSA
+489 VRVTVTNQSDLSA
-502 LRTGFAIGIFTSV
+502 LRVAAAIGIFTV
-515 FSLTYLGLAKAL
+515 TFSLLYVGLARVL
-527 RISEVS
+527 RISEIS
-533 AVLAL
+533 AVLTL

>member
-21 TGIFRDIALV
+21 TGVFRDIALV

-68 ALVRHMED
+68 ALIRHMED
-76 DEDQG
+76 DPDEG

-86 QLLTLVGLVLTGI
+86 QLLTLVGLVLIGI
-99 VIIAVLAA
+99 VLITVLIA
-107 GLIVHLYATRLWTPQ
+107 GLIVHLYATKLWTPE

-162 APIINNLIVITTAAI
+162 APIINNLIVIGTAAI
-177 FISAMSSVP
+177 FVSVMSQVP
-186 TAESVTTT
+186 NADSVTTA
-194 QINLLG
+194 QVNLLG

-220 IGYRFRPNFQFRNV
+220 SGYNYKPNFQFRNV
-234 GNGKIG
+234 GNGKVG

-271 SGDPDSVAVGFT
+271 SGDPGTVSVGFT

-310 LSRQAHEKDLSAFG
+310 LSRQAHDKDLTAFG

-342 VLLLAAGPWIGA
+342 VFLLASGPWIGA
-354 LLYGYGASSTAQGAA
+354 LLYGYGASSAAQGAA
-369 LGVVASMFALGL
+369 LGGVASMFALGL

-407 LGFNGLHIAIG
+407 LGFNALHIIIG
-418 FSLFILFSR
+418 FTLFSL
-427 MGNGFQVAG
+427 MPTGLQVAG
-436 LALGYSIA
+436 LALGYSVS
-444 YAITCGLTWH
+444 YVITCTLTW
-454 RIGKRVPEIRKTGHL
+454 RRVGKRVPEIHKNGHL
-469 RLIIRVTAASVLAAL
+469 RLLVRVTAASFFSALLA
-484 FSYTL
+484 YVI
-489 VRVMIANQSDMSA
+489 VRLTITNQSELSA
-502 LRTGFAIGIFTSV
+502 LRIGLAIGIFAGV
-515 FSLTYLGLAKAL
+515 FSITYLGLAKLL
-527 RISEVS
+527 RISEVT

>member
-12 AAGTLASRI
+12 AAGTLASRV
-21 TGIFRDIALV
+21 TGVFRDIALV

-76 DEDQG
+76 DADQG

-86 QLLTLVGLVLTGI
+86 QLLTLVGLVLLGI
-99 VIIAVLAA
+99 VIITVLIA
-107 GLIVHLYATRLWTPQ
+107 GLIVHLYATKLWTPE

-150 LNSRNS
+150 LNSRNL
-156 FSLPMY
+156 FALPMY
-162 APIINNLIVITTAAI
+162 APIVNNVIVIVTAAM
-177 FISAMSSVP
+177 FVSLMSAVP
-186 TAESVTTT
+186 TADSVTMA

-200 FGTTLGVMAQALIL
+200 FGTALGVMAQALIL
-214 IPALRK
+214 IPALK
-220 IGYRFRPNFQFRNV
+220 KSGYDFKPNFQFRNV
-234 GNGKIG
+234 GNGKVG

-271 SGDPDSVAVGFT
+271 SGDPNTVAVGFT

-310 LSRQAHEKDLSAFG
+310 LSRQAHDKDLSAFG

-342 VLLLAAGPWIGA
+342 VFLLAAGPWIGA

-369 LGVVASMFALGL
+369 LGGVASMFALGL

-407 LGFNGLHIAIG
+407 LGFNGLHILIG
-418 FSLFILFSR
+418 FTLFSF
-427 MGNGFQVAG
+427 MPQGLQVAG
-436 LALGYSIA
+436 LALGYSIS
-444 YAITCGLTWH
+444 YVITCALTWV
-454 RIGKRVPEIRKTGHL
+454 RVGKRVPEIRNSGHL
-469 RLIIRVTAASVLAAL
+469 RLIVRVTAASIFAAFVAYL
-484 FSYTL
+484 L
-489 VRVMIANQSDMSA
+489 VRLTITNQSDLSA
-502 LRTGFAIGIFTSV
+502 LRVGLAIGIFTIS
-515 FSLTYLGLAKAL
+515 FSLIYLGLAKLL
-527 RISEVS
+527 RISEVA